1 MNMYVNWKE
10 GESQFNFCGFTCTT
24 LWPRSLSS
32 FNFTHKND
40 KSYYFS
46 YHCKLTRRR
55 RSNSINITVTTLW
68 PRFSSMSDYSHKCRK
83 RKFIQL
89 HLNNSKHFCSSQYLF
104 NKKSYVKKHIQFQY
118 YLHFTLVWNVT
129 FKKLKT
135 FLFFSVLFKKKS

>member
-1 MNMYVNWKE
+1 MWTEKKEKVNLI
-10 GESQFNFCGFTCTT
+10 SAVLLVRLCD
-24 LWPRSLSS
+24 LVVSLVLILHTRMIKA
-32 FNFTHKND
+32 N
-40 KSYYFS
+40 YFS

-68 PRFSSMSDYSHKCRK
+68 PRCSSMSDYSHKCRK

-104 NKKSYVKKHIQFQY
+104 NKKSYDKKHIQFQY